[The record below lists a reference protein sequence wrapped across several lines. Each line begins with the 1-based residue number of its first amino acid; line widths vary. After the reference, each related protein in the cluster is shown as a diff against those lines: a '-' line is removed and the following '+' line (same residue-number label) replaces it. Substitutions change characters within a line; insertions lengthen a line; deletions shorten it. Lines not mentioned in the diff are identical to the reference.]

1 MLEKMNNGF
10 KLYPWKVRYI
20 QHEEEIEQWALPN
33 KEWWTDFADKW
44 EHTEIIEFVE
54 VELTAEQLARAR
66 EIEQLQISEGHR
78 DICIDYI
85 LEGVFPEGITHPL
98 RDLQVQR
105 ESLVR
110 DEYLID
116 LDFRLSLKELEV
128 EL

>member
-33 KEWWTDFADKW
+33 KEWWTDFAAKW

>member
-44 EHTEIIEFVE
+44 EHTEIIEFIE

-116 LDFRLSLKELEV
+116 LDFRVSLMELGV